1 MFTGDHSRIENKEKT
16 MRLFTKKT
24 NVRRSTRSRN
34 RMFQNLDLNFE
45 ITPDDIPP
53 FGVHWDPPA
62 RPVATLKKTA

>member
-1 MFTGDHSRIENKEKT
+1 

-34 RMFQNLDLNFE
+34 RTFQILDVIFE

-62 RPVATLKKTA
+62 RPVLTLRKTA